1 MATHDY
7 DIANQS
13 GANFR
18 SDLNNCL
25 DAIVSNNSNSSAPS
39 TTFAYML
46 WVDTANNL
54 LKLRNSANNAW
65 ITLPLSVTTS
75 NTVDING
82 IGLYTLG
89 KYRKSLTDTQK
100 KQYNELFK
108 NYFLKS
114 FSSRLVGYSDAKIAV
129 LSEEIKNEKY
139 TIVFSKLVGTADR
152 PEVKIDW
159 RVYTKDPEN
168 PLIRDLIIEGLSLA
182 RTQKEEFSSILNSN
196 NGDINAL
203 FKTLEEFSQN

>member
-1 MATHDY
+1 M
-7 DIANQS
+7 
-13 GANFR
+13 R
-18 SDLNNCL
+18 
-25 DAIVSNNSNSSAPS
+25 IVTKIFVLLFFFFSFTNISWSQTSSEFINSLSIEASNILSSKV
-39 TTFAYML
+39 T
-46 WVDTANNL
+46 DEEKIIK
-54 LKLRNSANNAW
+54 LKK
-65 ITLPLSVTTS
+65 IGE
-75 NTVDING
+75 NTVDIDG

-114 FSSRLVGYSDAKIAV
+114 FSNRLVVYSDAKIAV

-139 TIVFSKLVGTADR
+139 TIVFSKLVGTSER
-152 PEVKIDW
+152 PEIKIDW

-182 RTQKEEFSSILNSN
+182 RTQKEEFNSIIVN
-196 NGDINAL
+196 NDGNIEAL
-203 FKTLEEFSQN
+203 FENLRKFLEN